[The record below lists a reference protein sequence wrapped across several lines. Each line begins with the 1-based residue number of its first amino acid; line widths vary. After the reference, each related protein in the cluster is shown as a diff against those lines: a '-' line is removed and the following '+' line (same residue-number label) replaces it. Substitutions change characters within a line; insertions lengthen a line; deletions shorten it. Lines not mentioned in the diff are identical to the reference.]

1 MPTTTTTTVTVTV
14 TVTAAAAAAA
24 ATAGPT
30 PRPSPRKPSGRNT
43 SSTTTSI
50 SRARKLLRGVV
61 REDSDDE
68 LGDDDI
74 PWEWVYSAEP
84 DSFDQVGHAEING
97 KKREIV
103 AARTGTFSVAI
114 GDCVFIKGEG
124 LQGEAYVG
132 MICELQ
138 DEKRRGE
145 EGSGGGGSGSG
156 SGGAEMMANVMWFS
170 TEFEVKNK
178 EKKRM
183 DFLPVRIPPSGARGA
198 RGALC

>member
-1 MPTTTTTTVTVTV
+1 MTLAIAP
-14 TVTAAAAAAA
+14 
-24 ATAGPT
+24 P
-30 PRPSPRKPSGRNT
+30 PPPPRKT
-43 SSTTTSI
+43 SARKTTSI

-84 DSFDQVGHAEING
+84 DSFDQVGRAEING

-103 AARTGTFSVAI
+103 AARMGNAFGVAI

-132 MICELQ
+132 MICEFSEEQ
-138 DEKRRGE
+138 RRE
-145 EGSGGGGSGSG
+145 DGGGG
-156 SGGAEMMANVMWFS
+156 GGEMMANVMWFS

-183 DFLPVRIPPSGARGA
+183 DFLPVSFWCLLAVYYLLSPIYCLLFTVYLLSAIY
-198 RGALC
+198 

>member
-1 MPTTTTTTVTVTV
+1 MLADHFATMTMTVTTGPSPRKASSGGGRNTTTSAATTTTTT
-14 TVTAAAAAAA
+14 
-24 ATAGPT
+24 
-30 PRPSPRKPSGRNT
+30 T
-43 SSTTTSI
+43 SSI

-68 LGDDDI
+68 LGHEDI

-84 DSFDQVGHAEING
+84 DSFDQVGHDEING
-97 KKREIV
+97 KKRKII
-103 AARTGTFSVAI
+103 AARMGNAFGVAI

-132 MICELQ
+132 MICEFQ
-138 DEKRRGE
+138 NDKRRGE
-145 EGSGGGGSGSG
+145 ED
-156 SGGAEMMANVMWFS
+156 GGAGAGMMANVMWFS

-183 DFLPVRIPPSGARGA
+183 DFLPVRILPSGPLVP
-198 RGALC
+198 LC

>member
-1 MPTTTTTTVTVTV
+1 MTVHL
-14 TVTAAAAAAA
+14 
-24 ATAGPT
+24 
-30 PRPSPRKPSGRNT
+30 PSPRK
-43 SSTTTSI
+43 STDRKTTSI

-68 LGDDDI
+68 LGDEDI

-84 DSFDQVGHAEING
+84 DSFDQVGRDEING

-103 AARTGTFSVAI
+103 AARMGTAFGVSI

-132 MICELQ
+132 MICEFQ
-138 DEKRRGE
+138 EERRRGE
-145 EGSGGGGSGSG
+145 EG
-156 SGGAEMMANVMWFS
+156 GGAEMMANIMWFS

-183 DFLPVRIPPSGARGA
+183 DFLPVRIIASGFLVR
-198 RGALC
+198 LC

>member
-1 MPTTTTTTVTVTV
+1 MSTT
-14 TVTAAAAAAA
+14 
-24 ATAGPT
+24 ATMTLTIRADFP
-30 PRPSPRKPSGRNT
+30 PPPRKTSGRK
-43 SSTTTSI
+43 TTSI

-74 PWEWVYSAEP
+74 PWEWVYSTEP
-84 DSFDQVGHAEING
+84 DSFDQVGRTEING

-103 AARTGTFSVAI
+103 AARMGNAFGVAI

-132 MICELQ
+132 MICEFKEEQ
-138 DEKRRGE
+138 RREDG
-145 EGSGGGGSGSG
+145 GGGGSGG
-156 SGGAEMMANVMWFS
+156 EMMANVMWFS

-183 DFLPVRIPPSGARGA
+183 DFLPVSFEYLSAVFDLLFIICCGLSIVSII
-198 RGALC
+198 CC

>member
-1 MPTTTTTTVTVTV
+1 M
-14 TVTAAAAAAA
+14 TADLPALPALA
-24 ATAGPT
+24 PL
-30 PRPSPRKPSGRNT
+30 PRKT
-43 SSTTTSI
+43 SSI

-84 DSFDQVGHAEING
+84 DSFDQVGRAEING

-103 AARTGTFSVAI
+103 AARMGSAFGAFGVAI

-132 MICELQ
+132 MICEFKQ
-138 DEKRRGE
+138 EGE
-145 EGSGGGGSGSG
+145 EGGDGDGDGDRAGGRAGKSKSGGNGGGDGGGG
-156 SGGAEMMANVMWFS
+156 EMVANVMWFS

-183 DFLPVRIPPSGARGA
+183 DFLPVGPAIIATPSPLVRTD
-198 RGALC
+198 

>member
-1 MPTTTTTTVTVTV
+1 MTVDLPPRN
-14 TVTAAAAAAA
+14 
-24 ATAGPT
+24 AT
-30 PRPSPRKPSGRNT
+30 RK
-43 SSTTTSI
+43 TTSI

-84 DSFDQVGHAEING
+84 DSFDQVGRAEING

-103 AARTGTFSVAI
+103 AARMGNAFGVAI

-132 MICELQ
+132 MICEFKQ
-138 DEKRRGE
+138 EEREGRGGE
-145 EGSGGGGSGSG
+145 SGGGGGDG
-156 SGGAEMMANVMWFS
+156 EMVANVMWFS

-183 DFLPVRIPPSGARGA
+183 DFLPVGSRYRYYCYYSY
-198 RGALC
+198 

>member
-1 MPTTTTTTVTVTV
+1 MTVDL
-14 TVTAAAAAAA
+14 APRN
-24 ATAGPT
+24 AT
-30 PRPSPRKPSGRNT
+30 RK
-43 SSTTTSI
+43 TTSI

-84 DSFDQVGHAEING
+84 DSFDQVGRAEING

-103 AARTGTFSVAI
+103 AARMGNAFGVAI

-132 MICELQ
+132 MICEFKQ
-138 DEKRRGE
+138 EEEEGEGRGGE
-145 EGSGGGGSGSG
+145 NGGDGGSGG
-156 SGGAEMMANVMWFS
+156 SGGEMVANVMWFS

-183 DFLPVRIPPSGARGA
+183 DFLPVGSIILIIIIITIIRTD
-198 RGALC
+198 